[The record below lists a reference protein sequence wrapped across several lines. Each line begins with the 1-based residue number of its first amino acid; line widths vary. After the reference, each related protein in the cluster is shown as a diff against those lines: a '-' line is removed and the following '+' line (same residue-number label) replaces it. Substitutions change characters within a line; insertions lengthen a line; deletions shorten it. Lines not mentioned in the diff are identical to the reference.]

1 MPRIRFPALL
11 VLTWLHYPAAA
22 RADFTIELKAQAG
35 AASKTANAEV
45 AALGVTPKPREV
57 LHAKVGS
64 RISVSWTLTN
74 ADAAKTCKDVLV
86 HFVAVKQ
93 EKLGQRTVPK
103 LNKGVAAESA
113 LRMDF
118 APKDQTRGALS
129 FTIEQ
134 PGAYLLR
141 LETQGAGAEGEDYFA
156 ALDLLVE

>member
-1 MPRIRFPALL
+1 LLALL
-11 VLTWLHYPAAA
+11 VLTWLHGSVA
-22 RADFTIELKAQAG
+22 RAEFTIELKAQAG
-35 AASKTANAEV
+35 AESKTASAEV
-45 AALGVTPKPREV
+45 ATLGVAPKQREV
-57 LHAKVGS
+57 LRAKVGT
-64 RISVSWTLTN
+64 RINVSWTLAN
-74 ADAAKTCKDVLV
+74 ADAAKTVKDVLV

-93 EKLGQRTVPK
+93 EKLGQRNVPK
-103 LNKGVAAESA
+103 LNKGVVAESA

-141 LETQGAGAEGEDYFA
+141 LETGGAGAEGEEYFA